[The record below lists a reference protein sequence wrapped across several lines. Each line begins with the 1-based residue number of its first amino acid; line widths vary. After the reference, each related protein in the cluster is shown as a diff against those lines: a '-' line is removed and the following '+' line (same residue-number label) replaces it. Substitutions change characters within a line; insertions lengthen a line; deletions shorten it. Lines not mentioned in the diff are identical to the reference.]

1 MVIVLM
7 EDFGSLI
14 LVFGTAYQLDQCL
27 GRARSFRVEHF
38 RTYCFFLRRLGAWV
52 QCKKKFKIFLT
63 ERRKYGK
70 INMNYKHF
78 ILNCV

>member
-38 RTYCFFLRRLGAWV
+38 RTYWLILRRLGTWV
-52 QCKKKFKIFLT
+52 HCKKTFFLT

>member
-38 RTYCFFLRRLGAWV
+38 RTYWLILRSKEARDMGAMQKKIIKFLSNGEEKVW
-52 QCKKKFKIFLT
+52 
-63 ERRKYGK
+63 
-70 INMNYKHF
+70 
-78 ILNCV
+78 

>member
-14 LVFGTAYQLDQCL
+14 LVFETAYQSDQCL

-38 RTYCFFLRRLGAWV
+38 RTYWLILRSKEARDMGAMQKKIIKFLSNGEEKVW
-52 QCKKKFKIFLT
+52 
-63 ERRKYGK
+63 
-70 INMNYKHF
+70 
-78 ILNCV
+78 

>member
-14 LVFGTAYQLDQCL
+14 LVFGIAYQSDPCL

-38 RTYCFFLRRLGAWV
+38 RTYWLILRRLGAWV
-52 QCKKKFKIFLT
+52 QCKKFFLNLSHG
-63 ERRKYGK
+63 EEK
-70 INMNYKHF
+70 
-78 ILNCV
+78 VW

>member
-38 RTYCFFLRRLGAWV
+38 RTYWLILRSKEARDMGAM
-52 QCKKKFKIFLT
+52 QKKKLISF
-63 ERRKYGK
+63 
-70 INMNYKHF
+70 
-78 ILNCV
+78 